1 LSGSLPPPDTNEK
14 GKAPV
19 TRPLPKTSKGKGKG
33 NATRPLDN
41 FVCRVL
47 TDAAREAANRRF
59 VIWSS
64 VNFRPQN
71 MLTDVGFKLFVGVL
85 APDYVT
91 SVMHADTYNKYLI
104 NLYIEVQNAML
115 TEIGVHRD
123 ACRALGYHGPFLG
136 GQVDLTTVAGEE
148 YITFSASYIPAGEEN
163 IRRVGLATRAFP
175 GSHTAVDVE
184 YWIEKV
190 CLDVLGS
197 RCCNCHLGFPI
208 YMIGM
213 LGSSDW
219 PCASSLVL
227 VYSTYLVL

>member
-1 LSGSLPPPDTNEK
+1 MSLPGTLPPPDTNEK

-19 TRPLPKTSKGKGKG
+19 TRPLSKTSKGKGKG

-85 APDYVT
+85 DPDCVT
-91 SVMHADTYNKYLI
+91 SVMHADTYNKYLT
-104 NLYIEVQNAML
+104 NLYIEVQNTML

-123 ACRALGYHGPFLG
+123 ACRALGYHGL
-136 GQVDLTTVAGEE
+136 
-148 YITFSASYIPAGEEN
+148 SS
-163 IRRVGLATRAFP
+163 VGR
-175 GSHTAVDVE
+175 
-184 YWIEKV
+184 
-190 CLDVLGS
+190 
-197 RCCNCHLGFPI
+197 
-208 YMIGM
+208 
-213 LGSSDW
+213 
-219 PCASSLVL
+219 
-227 VYSTYLVL
+227 ST

>member
-1 LSGSLPPPDTNEK
+1 MSLPGTLPPPDTNEK

-33 NATRPLDN
+33 NATRLLDN

-59 VIWSS
+59 VRWSS

-71 MLTDVGFKLFVGVL
+71 VLTDVGFKLFVGVL

-91 SVMHADTYNKYLI
+91 SVMHANTYNKYLI

-123 ACRALGYHGPFLG
+123 VCRALGYHGPFLG
-136 GQVDLTTVAGEE
+136 GQVDLTTVTEE
-148 YITFSASYIPAGEEN
+148 YIIFSASYIPPGEEN

-184 YWIEKV
+184 CWIEKV
-190 CLDVLGS
+190 
-197 RCCNCHLGFPI
+197 RLGFLACTHEWEQV
-208 YMIGM
+208 YM
-213 LGSSDW
+213 
-219 PCASSLVL
+219 
-227 VYSTYLVL
+227 YTYVPFDVFFTFYFHI